1 MRVVKANTTEGK
13 RLIAIGQ
20 KWEGTFLN
28 QVYDRWSDEKQ
39 KAWDKCYSEYALTAG
54 ASQFGICSHNTFSFS
69 VSWFTPLGMR
79 LETSKN
85 SYLVTFDD

>member
-1 MRVVKANTTEGK
+1 MKVVKANTFEGK

-20 KWEGTFLN
+20 KWEGTFLS

-39 KAWDKCYSEYALTAG
+39 KAWDKCYAEYSLTSG
-54 ASQFGICSHNTFSFS
+54 SSQFGICSHNTFSFS

-85 SYLVTFDD
+85 SYLVTFDN